1 MTSKPTVFVTGAA
14 GLLGGELTGQLMARG
29 YDVIGLVNRNPEI
42 CRNDHSVVAGVE
54 TIKGDITAPRFGL
67 DEAAWASLAGQV
79 GLIVHCAAITD
90 FAADWALHQAVNIDG
105 TRHVIEL
112 AEAADAGL
120 VHVST
125 AYVCGD
131 REGAILES
139 ELEAGQGFTNGYEK
153 SKNEAERLV
162 RDCSVPFAIARPS
175 IVLGD
180 HSEGRT
186 RSFDTIYPI
195 IKVLTEGRVT
205 TMPALPSATLDIVPI
220 DYVCEG
226 IVLMVERF
234 DEARGQTYHL
244 IGSSPMPLDA
254 FARTAPKF
262 DGLHHPSFVDPSDFD
277 LGALPSS
284 ERRFFQRGA
293 EIYARY
299 FMRNPRFDDSG
310 FRAFAGTEPPLTEDL
325 WWERLVTYAMD
336 VGFIKPRK
344 KKSVA

>member
-1 MTSKPTVFVTGAA
+1 MTGRTVLITGAA
-14 GLLGGELTGQLMARG
+14 GLLGGELTGQLVARG
-29 YDVIGLVNRNPEI
+29 YQVIGLVNRNPEI
-42 CRNDHSVVAGVE
+42 CRNDHSVVEGVR

-67 DEAAWASLAGQV
+67 DEGAWSALAADV
-79 GLIVHCAAITD
+79 ELIVHCAAITD
-90 FAADWALHQAVNIDG
+90 FAAEWDLHQAVNVDG
-105 TRHVIEL
+105 TRHVLDL

-153 SKNEAERLV
+153 SKNQAERLV
-162 RDCSVPFAIARPS
+162 RDSAVPYAIARPS
-175 IVLGD
+175 IVLGN
-180 HSEGRT
+180 HAEGRT

-205 TMPALPSATLDIVPI
+205 VMPALPSATLDIVPI
-220 DYVCEG
+220 DYVCDG
-226 IVLMVERF
+226 IVCMVERF
-234 DEARGQTYHL
+234 DEAKGQTFHL
-244 IGSSPMPLDA
+244 VGSSPMPLDA
-254 FARTAPKF
+254 FSRTAPKF
-262 DGLHHPSFVDPSDFD
+262 EGLHHPRFVDPAAFD
-277 LGALPSS
+277 LAALPSA

-299 FMRNPRFDDSG
+299 FTRNPRFDDRAY
-310 FRAFAGTEPPLTEDL
+310 RAFSGVEPPLTEDQ

-344 KKSVA
+344 KPTAA